1 MRLSDLPNVEF
12 FSTDK
17 EHIQQKVF
25 DIYTTITG
33 RTLGEGDPVTLFLN
47 VISEIIIRLLN
58 DANYAAKHS

>member
-12 FSTDK
+12 FNTDK

-33 RTLGEGDPVTLFLN
+33 RTLGEGDPVTLL
-47 VISEIIIRLLN
+47 
-58 DANYAAKHS
+58 YAE